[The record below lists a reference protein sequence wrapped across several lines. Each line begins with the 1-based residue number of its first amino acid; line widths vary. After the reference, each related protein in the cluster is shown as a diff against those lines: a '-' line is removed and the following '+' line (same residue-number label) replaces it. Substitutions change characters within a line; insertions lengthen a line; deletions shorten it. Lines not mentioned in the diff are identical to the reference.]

1 MHALVLM
8 APRRMTPADAEKPAG
23 HERFIDRLD
32 PELHAEH
39 VRFID
44 RLDQANK
51 VVLGGALRPAAA
63 GFEGAYVVRCES
75 LDEAREISASDPY
88 VRADAVGC
96 KVVEWELVGF
106 NPDAVDR
113 SALLY

>member
-8 APRRMTPADAEKPAG
+8 APRRTTPADAVQQVDHG
-23 HERFIDRLD
+23 RSIDRLD

-39 VRFID
+39 ERFID
-44 RLDQANK
+44 RLDQADR
-51 VVLGGALRPAAA
+51 VVLGGGLRPAAA

-88 VRADAVGC
+88 VLADAIGC
-96 KVVEWELVGF
+96 EVVEWELVGI

-113 SALLY
+113 GALLY